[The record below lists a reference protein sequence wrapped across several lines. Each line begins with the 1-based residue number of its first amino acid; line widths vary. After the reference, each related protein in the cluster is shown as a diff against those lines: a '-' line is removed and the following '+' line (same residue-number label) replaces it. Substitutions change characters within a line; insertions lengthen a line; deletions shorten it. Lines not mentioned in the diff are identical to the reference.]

1 MGEAAAS
8 WRGAI
13 DPQWQSAFEW
23 VERELGGP
31 IVRWERHP
39 RWRPAWYFDVERKG
53 ELIPVYFRGDR
64 GALDHGVYPLEHEM
78 KVLQLLEKHELPVP
92 HVYGFCPEPRGIV
105 MQRCPGRSNLATAES
120 EAERISVLDHYVELI
135 ARMHRI
141 DLAEAEAIGLERP
154 RTPEALGL
162 GDLDH
167 WERAYR
173 RERRRPDPMIEFTL
187 RWLRRKV
194 PRHRSRPALIQ
205 SDAGQF
211 LFDRGRITALHDFEL
226 AYLGDPMAEF
236 AGLRNRTLS
245 EPLGDLRRAI
255 RRYEELVGEPAD
267 LRAIDYHTV
276 RFALVTPLSTAHLV
290 ADPPPGVELVQYL
303 AWYLVYGRMCI
314 EVMAH
319 LEGVELEPI
328 ELPKP
333 VSTRHSTA
341 HAALVGMLAPMAG
354 ADPIQ
359 AYQTRTAERLAHS
372 LARAELFGPAL
383 EAQNLDEVG
392 ALLGRRPLSWS
403 DADERLETFVQ
414 SAGPESDAALVGY
427 FYRHFARQEA
437 LLQGAL
443 RELEGVEIQ
452 LFDEESDA
460 TRSASP

>member
-1 MGEAAAS
+1 MDDAGS
-8 WRGAI
+8 TWRESV
-13 DPQWQSAFEW
+13 DPEWHGAFEW
-23 VERELGGP
+23 VESRLGGP

-39 RWRPAWYFDVERKG
+39 RWRPAWYLDVERDG
-53 ELIPVYFRGDR
+53 ETVPLYFRGDR

-78 KVLQLLEKHELPVP
+78 KVLQLLERHELPVP

-120 EAERISVLDHYVELI
+120 EEERVSVLDHYVELI

-154 RTPEALGL
+154 KTPEHLGF

-173 RERRRPDPMIEFTL
+173 REKRRPDPMIEFTL
-187 RWLRRKV
+187 GWLRRNV
-194 PRHRSRPALIQ
+194 PRHRSRAALIQ
-205 SDAGQF
+205 CDAGQF

-245 EPLGDLRRAI
+245 EPLGDLERAI

-276 RFALVTPLSTAHLV
+276 RFGLVTPLSTAHLV

-303 AWYLVYGRMCI
+303 AWYVVYGRLCI

-319 LEGVELEPI
+319 VAGVPLERTP
-328 ELPKP
+328 LPKP

-341 HAALVGMLAPMAG
+341 HAALVGMLAPQRG

-359 AYQTRTAERLAHS
+359 AYRTRTAERV
-372 LARAELFGPAL
+372 ARHLERADLYGPAL
-383 EAQNLDEVG
+383 EQQNLDEVA
-392 ALLGRRPLSWS
+392 ALLGRRPATWS
-403 DADERLETFVQ
+403 DADRQLEEFVQ
-414 SAGPESDAALVGY
+414 RAGPEADAALIAI
-427 FYRHFARQEA
+427 FHRRFSRQEL

-443 RELEGVEIQ
+443 RELEGAEIAM
-452 LFDEESDA
+452 LD
-460 TRSASP
+460 

>member
-1 MGEAAAS
+1 MEAAERS
-8 WRGAI
+8 WRETI
-13 DPQWQSAFEW
+13 DPEWQSAFDW
-23 VERELGGP
+23 VERTLGGS
-31 IVRWERHP
+31 IVHWERHP
-39 RWRPAWYFDVERKG
+39 RWRPAWYLDVERDG
-53 ELIPVYFRGDR
+53 ETVPIYFRGDR

-120 EAERISVLDHYVELI
+120 EEERASVLDHYVELI

-141 DLAEAEAIGLERP
+141 DLAEAEAIGLARP
-154 RTPEALGL
+154 TTPEQLGF

-173 RERRRPDPMIEFTL
+173 REKRRADPMIEFTL
-187 RWLRRKV
+187 GWLRRNV
-194 PRHRSRPALIQ
+194 PRHRSRAALIQ

-276 RFALVTPLSTAHLV
+276 RFGLVTPLSTAHLV

-303 AWYLVYGRMCI
+303 AWYLVYGRLCI

-319 LEGVELEPI
+319 VQGIELPPI
-328 ELPKP
+328 DLPKP

-341 HAALVGMLAPMAG
+341 HAALVQMLAPSDG

-359 AYQTRTAERLAHS
+359 AYQTRTAERVARYLQ
-372 LARAELFGPAL
+372 RAELFGPAL
-383 EAQNLDEVG
+383 EAQNLEEVA
-392 ALLGRRPLSWS
+392 ALTGRRPASWS
-403 DADERLETFVQ
+403 EADEQLEVLVRG
-414 SAGPESDAALVGY
+414 AGPEMDAALIGY
-427 FYRHFARQEA
+427 FHRHFSRQEA

-443 RELEGVEIQ
+443 RELEGVTMPM
-452 LFDEESDA
+452 LD
-460 TRSASP
+460 

>member
-1 MGEAAAS
+1 MGTAGSEWRAAV
-8 WRGAI
+8 
-13 DPQWQSAFEW
+13 DPEWWSAFEW
-23 VERELGGP
+23 VERTLGGP
-31 IVRWERHP
+31 IVGWERHP
-39 RWRPAWYFDVERKG
+39 RWRPAWYFDVDRSG
-53 ELIPVYFRGDR
+53 EIVPIYFRGDR

-78 KVLQLLEKHELPVP
+78 RVLQLLERHELPVP
-92 HVYGFCPEPRGIV
+92 HVYGFCPQPRGIV

-120 EAERISVLDHYVELI
+120 EAERVSVLDHYVELI

-154 RTPEALGL
+154 TTPEQLGF

-173 RERRRPDPMIEFTL
+173 REKRRPDPMIEFTL
-187 RWLRRKV
+187 GWLRRNV
-194 PRHRSRPALIQ
+194 PRHRSRAALIQ

-276 RFALVTPLSTAHLV
+276 RFGLVTPLSTAHLV
-290 ADPPPGVELVQYL
+290 ADPPAGVELVQYL
-303 AWYLVYGRMCI
+303 AWYLVYGRQCL

-319 LEGVELEPI
+319 VEGVPLQPI
-328 ELPKP
+328 LLPKP
-333 VSTRHSTA
+333 ASTRHSTA
-341 HAALVGMLAPMAG
+341 HAALVSMLAPLPG

-359 AYQTRTAERLAHS
+359 AYQTRTAERVARYLE
-372 LARAELFGPAL
+372 RAELFGPAL
-383 EAQNLDEVG
+383 EEQNLDEVG
-392 ALLGRRPLSWS
+392 ALVGRRPGSWS
-403 DADERLETFVQ
+403 EGDQALEAFVLRADA
-414 SAGPESDAALVGY
+414 GSDAALIGY
-427 FYRHFARQEA
+427 FHRHFSRQEA

-443 RELEGVEIQ
+443 RELEGVEIPRI
-452 LFDEESDA
+452 D
-460 TRSASP
+460 

>member
-1 MGEAAAS
+1 METAAAQ
-8 WRGAI
+8 WREAI
-13 DPQWQSAFEW
+13 DPEWQSAFEW
-23 VERELGGP
+23 VERTLGGP

-39 RWRPAWYFDVERKG
+39 RWRPAWYLDVDRAG
-53 ELIPVYFRGDR
+53 EIVPVYFRGDR

-78 KVLQLLEKHELPVP
+78 KVLQLLERHELPVP

-120 EAERISVLDHYVELI
+120 DAERESVLDHYVELI

-141 DLAEAEAIGLERP
+141 DPAEAEAIGLERP
-154 RTPEALGL
+154 TTPEQLGF

-167 WERAYR
+167 WERAWR
-173 RERRRPDPMIEFTL
+173 REKRRPDPMIEFTL
-187 RWLRRKV
+187 RWLRRNV
-194 PRHRSRPALIQ
+194 PRHRERAALIQ

-276 RFALVTPLSTAHLV
+276 RFGLVTPLSTAHLV
-290 ADPPPGVELVQYL
+290 ADPPAGVELVQYL
-303 AWYLVYGRMCI
+303 AWYLVYGRLCI

-319 LEGVELEPI
+319 VVGAPLQPI
-328 ELPKP
+328 LLPKP

-341 HAALVGMLAPMAG
+341 HAALVAMLAPLAG

-359 AYQTRTAERLAHS
+359 AYRTRTAERAARYLE
-372 LARAELFGPAL
+372 RAELYGPAL
-383 EAQNLDEVG
+383 EEQNLDEVG
-392 ALLGRRPLSWS
+392 ALLGRRPASWS
-403 DADERLETFVQ
+403 DADLRLETFVQ
-414 SAGPESDAALVGY
+414 GAGPESDAALIGY
-427 FYRHFARQEA
+427 FHRHFSRQEA
-437 LLQGAL
+437 LLHGAL
-443 RELEGVEIQ
+443 RELEGVEIAM
-452 LFDEESDA
+452 LD
-460 TRSASP
+460 

>member
-1 MGEAAAS
+1 MGNAGAS
-8 WRGAI
+8 WRESI
-13 DPQWQSAFEW
+13 DPEWRSAFEW
-23 VERELGGP
+23 VEQELGGTV
-31 IVRWERHP
+31 VRWERHP
-39 RWRPAWYFDVERKG
+39 RWRPAWYLDVDRAG
-53 ELIPVYFRGDR
+53 ELLPIYFRGDR

-78 KVLQLLEKHELPVP
+78 KVLQLLERHELPVP
-92 HVYGFCPEPRGIV
+92 HVYGFCPAPRGIV

-120 EAERISVLDHYVELI
+120 EAERESVLDHYVELI

-173 RERRRPDPMIEFTL
+173 REKRRPDPMLEFTL
-187 RWLRRKV
+187 GWLRRKV
-194 PRHRSRPALIQ
+194 PRHRNRPALIQ

-255 RRYEELVGEPAD
+255 RRYEDLVGEPAD
-267 LRAIDYHTV
+267 LRAIDYHSV
-276 RFALVTPLSTAHLV
+276 RFGLVTPLSTAHLV
-290 ADPPPGVELVQYL
+290 ADPPPGIELVQYL
-303 AWYLVYGRMCI
+303 AWYLVYGRLCL

-319 LEGVELEPI
+319 LEGVELQRI

-333 VSTRHSTA
+333 VSTRWSTA
-341 HAALVGMLAPMAG
+341 HATLVAMLAPSDG
-354 ADPIQ
+354 VDPIQ
-359 AYQTRTAERLAHS
+359 AYRTRTAERVART

-392 ALLGRRPLSWS
+392 ALLGRRPTSWS
-403 DADERLETFVQ
+403 DADLELEAFVRD
-414 SAGPESDAALVGY
+414 AGPESDAALVGY

-437 LLQGAL
+437 LLEGAL
-443 RELEGVEIQ
+443 CELEGVEIEM
-452 LFDEESDA
+452 LD
-460 TRSASP
+460 